1 MIEKVAIRLSAGWGR
16 ILDVPEEDVECYRY
30 GLELL
35 LSTLCNILLMIVIS
49 VILQMPL
56 LFLPYTFVYVPMRL
70 YAGGFHASSH
80 FRCISFSCFS
90 FFACA
95 IAAKYSVGWWFSY
108 ICLLILIIAI
118 PILYKFVP
126 VISPNKPLSDGQI
139 VTAKRNV
146 KIMEAILVIFWM
158 VLYLT
163 KTFQPYVIMC
173 FYAELSVV
181 VTVIL
186 GQIKNQKTK

>member
-16 ILDVPEEDVECYRY
+16 ILDVPKEDVECYRY

-35 LSTLCNILLMIVIS
+35 LSTLCNILLMIVVS

-80 FRCISFSCFS
+80 FRCIAFSSLSFLV
-90 FFACA
+90 CA
-95 IAAKYSVGWWFSY
+95 IAAKYSGGWGFRY
-108 ICLLILIIAI
+108 VCLLILIISV
-118 PILYKFVP
+118 PIFYKFVP

-146 KIMEAILVIFWM
+146 KIMEAILVVFWI
-158 VLYLT
+158 VLYCT
-163 KTFQPYVIMC
+163 KTFHSYVIMC

-181 VTVIL
+181 VTLIL
-186 GQIKNQKTK
+186 GQIKNHKS